1 MPKYKLLYYETANS
15 LLNQL
20 GLFDCTFYNMD
31 TFGNS
36 RANTP
41 VDTWRYFNVYNTSIR
56 RRRRRID
63 VL

>member
-1 MPKYKLLYYETANS
+1 MSKYKLLYYETANS
-15 LLNQL
+15 SLNQL
-20 GLFDCTFYNMD
+20 GLFDCTFYDMD

-36 RANTP
+36 GTNTP
-41 VDTWRYFNVYNTSIR
+41 VDTCRCFNVYNTSIR